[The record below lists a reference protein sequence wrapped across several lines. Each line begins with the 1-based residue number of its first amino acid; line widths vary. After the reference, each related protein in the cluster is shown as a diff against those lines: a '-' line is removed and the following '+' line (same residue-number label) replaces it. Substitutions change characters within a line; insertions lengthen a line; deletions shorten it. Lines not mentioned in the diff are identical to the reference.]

1 MYLKMATMQKLILLL
16 RILEI
21 TLSKLQLINWDFYD
35 GQNMKAELNSRDFYS
50 DTIQPGKSATG
61 VAYFDVKNDTPNYEV
76 YFADASWTGSY

>member
-1 MYLKMATMQKLILLL
+1 
-16 RILEI
+16 
-21 TLSKLQLINWDFYD
+21 
-35 GQNMKAELNSRDFYS
+35 MKAELNSRDFYS